1 MDSELEN
8 KQQDSST
15 EQNQNNRES
24 IQPEGYYQR
33 EHRSGV
39 RPQRPRIHTSRAY
52 NTGRNNDGD
61 GGGFRPEGFGSGL
74 QSGGDEMQ
82 PRQYRP
88 RFNNN
93 GGGYQPR
100 QGGYGQPRQG
110 GYRPR
115 YNNDDDNGG
124 GYQPRKVAMDNLV
137 RAVIVLIIVIMVWTA
152 AINHVKAAINRVR
165 AISLVRVVI
174 NLVLRVV
181 ISPEELIT
189 TIVVAIIAAVTTII
203 AVVITIVAAIIK
215 VAVIVNGRP
224 IMTRMLNTA

>member
-39 RPQRPRIHTSRAY
+39 RPQRPRIHTPRAY

-124 GYQPRKVAMDNLV
+124 GYQPRQGGYGQPRQGGYRPYYNNNGMDGGYQP
-137 RAVIVLIIVIMVWTA
+137 RQGGYQPREGYQSRQGGYQP
-152 AINHVKAAINRVR
+152 RVEG
-165 AISLVRVVI
+165 A
-174 NLVLRVV
+174 
-181 ISPEELIT
+181 
-189 TIVVAIIAAVTTII
+189 
-203 AVVITIVAAIIK
+203 
-215 VAVIVNGRP
+215 
-224 IMTRMLNTA
+224 